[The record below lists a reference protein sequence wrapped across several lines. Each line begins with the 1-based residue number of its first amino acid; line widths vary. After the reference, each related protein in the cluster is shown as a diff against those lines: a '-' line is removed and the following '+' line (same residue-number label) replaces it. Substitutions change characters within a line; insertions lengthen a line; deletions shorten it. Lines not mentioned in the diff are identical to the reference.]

1 VATGIIESVIPRL
14 MVAAAMV
21 SLFVPSSAAPSAK
34 SESRPFIVRMGEWQS
49 TFLPSAGP
57 NSLTNC
63 VVVLPDGRFE
73 LVLRRQ
79 ESLNGNS
86 TVDIFESSLDQK
98 AIEILRDRL
107 DSDAVR
113 KLPPYVPPN
122 TPFIAEEW
130 QGVAAEI
137 SRASDV
143 QQVGY
148 FSWKGVGPT
157 NPENIK
163 KEWQES
169 AVVLQPLVEWFRAFK
184 SLGSSIPRAKW
195 RRVSKEKYNPCGI
208 APRV

>member
-1 VATGIIESVIPRL
+1 
-14 MVAAAMV
+14 MVAAAFVFV
-21 SLFVPSSAAPSAK
+21 SVPSPAPSAK
-34 SESRPFIVRMGEWQS
+34 PESRPFIVRMGEWQS

-63 VVVLPDGRFE
+63 VIVLPDGCFE

-79 ESLNGNS
+79 ESLGGKS
-86 TVDIFESSLDQK
+86 TVDIFESSLNQK

-113 KLPPYVPPN
+113 KLPPYAPPN
-122 TPFIAEEW
+122 TPFIADEW
-130 QGVAAEI
+130 QLVTAEI

-143 QQVGY
+143 QRVGY

-157 NPENIK
+157 NTESIK
-163 KEWQES
+163 REWQES
-169 AVVLQPLVEWFRAFK
+169 AVVLQPLVEWVRALK
-184 SLGSSIPRAKW
+184 SLGSSIPPAKW
-195 RRVSKEKYNPCGI
+195 RRVPKEKYNACGI